1 VGKWIKTIVKQKLEA
16 IMREER
22 EIYLEQHYSTKA
34 TGYYTHDLF
43 TT

>member
-1 VGKWIKTIVKQKLEA
+1 MLEA

-22 EIYLEQHYSTKA
+22 EIYLEQHPTKA
-34 TGYYTHDLF
+34 TSYYTHGLL